1 VSIAFQ
7 PIPRRTLADDVR
19 RQLEAHIRDGRLTP
33 GAMLPPEG
41 ELAARLGVSRSSVRG
56 ALRDLLAVGLLER
69 RGNRAHVVE
78 QLPVVQV
85 GAALRATRIREVFE
99 TRRLLEVQL
108 AEYAAVR
115 ATPAQRDEVLAVA
128 GAIAAAADV
137 EALRPL
143 DRAFHGAIAAAA
155 ANALLAELHAK
166 VLDAV
171 FASPPFDTMLRKAAG
186 AAEEARILA
195 TSARSH
201 GAIAAAVAAGDA
213 LAAGA
218 AARAHLDDVE
228 ARLLAD

>member
-1 VSIAFQ
+1 MSIAFE
-7 PIPRRTLADDVR
+7 PIARRTLADDVR
-19 RQLEAHIRDGRLTP
+19 RQLEAHIRDGGLSP

-41 ELAARLGVSRSSVRG
+41 ELAARLGVSRSSVRA

-78 QLPVVQV
+78 QLPAVRV
-85 GAALRATRIREVFE
+85 GEALRATRIREVFE

-115 ATPAQRDEVLAVA
+115 ATPAQRDEVVAVA
-128 GAIAAAADV
+128 AAIGRVPDV

-155 ANALLAELHAK
+155 GNALLAELHAK

-171 FASPPFDTMLRKAAG
+171 FASPPFDTMLRRASGSAD
-186 AAEEARILA
+186 EARILA

-201 GAIAAAVAAGDA
+201 VAIATAVASGDA
-213 LAAGA
+213 VAAGA

-228 ARLLAD
+228 ARLLDD